1 MHWLPFL
8 RSLCPPTRPASSPV
22 PPQTPAAPSDSSH
35 VALAADFTPTS
46 IVYDPDL
53 AHWIQE
59 QFLRNVEAALAARG
73 WTSEVP
79 EDVIA
84 GGNVALPHFCG
95 PYNKT
100 GVRTICTRFAALG
113 THFASLIAA
122 LDEVLGIQRKGSVEV
137 VFDTVLTTKM
147 RNVDGLPPDF
157 HQRFELVVGTTT
169 SGQVEIAVELTVS
182 LQPGSASEPAQRDG
196 GGGGLFTRTASM
208 LARSQVLSAE
218 RLAKDDPL
226 LYEFLAKMIHG
237 AQFYRIRFF
246 LYFNGL
252 TFGVGAI
259 TFAANP
265 VTPPT
270 TAPQHGQ
277 TPAFSRSP
285 RSAQPFSILITPP
298 IPNGEP
304 TRSHLP
310 TDPPPPSLI
319 LIVLA
324 ALYPQFVDQESLN
337 ARIRQIIDTVGTCDA
352 GEPSSFVKRDRTA
365 SPSSTTSPSQ
375 ATYPQTSPSS
385 TNSPQ
390 PPASVSLVWPD
401 RMSASLKPVNPL
413 DLQLRLDALQQKTPE
428 QILAADS
435 TARPRRPAMWSGTI
449 QLERLVHAS
458 ERSFVYRG
466 TLDGQTIVAKV
477 GRRDWEDAIVD
488 EAAASILAYQ
498 RKAAVPRMLAL
509 FEGRDRMDDRRLVVA
524 VFPDCGDAPRRWK
537 DLTIQQ
543 RINLLLDLVHLHQH
557 AHLEHGDAAPRNTV
571 IDANGTTRWIDLS
584 GARAHDSCG
593 GADCEELNEVC
604 GEMEL
609 WDEEAAVREA
619 ASKRGLRW

>member
-1 MHWLPFL
+1 
-8 RSLCPPTRPASSPV
+8 
-22 PPQTPAAPSDSSH
+22 
-35 VALAADFTPTS
+35 
-46 IVYDPDL
+46 
-53 AHWIQE
+53 
-59 QFLRNVEAALAARG
+59 
-73 WTSEVP
+73 
-79 EDVIA
+79 
-84 GGNVALPHFCG
+84 
-95 PYNKT
+95 
-100 GVRTICTRFAALG
+100 
-113 THFASLIAA
+113 
-122 LDEVLGIQRKGSVEV
+122 
-137 VFDTVLTTKM
+137 
-147 RNVDGLPPDF
+147 
-157 HQRFELVVGTTT
+157 
-169 SGQVEIAVELTVS
+169 
-182 LQPGSASEPAQRDG
+182 
-196 GGGGLFTRTASM
+196 
-208 LARSQVLSAE
+208 
-218 RLAKDDPL
+218 
-226 LYEFLAKMIHG
+226 MIHG

-277 TPAFSRSP
+277 TPAFSGSP

-298 IPNGEP
+298 IPNGTGPTGEP

-466 TLDGQTIVAKV
+466 TLDGQRIVAKV

-543 RINLLLDLVHLHQH
+543 RCARLPSEVKSQCFKRSPLPLYFPLPSSSPRINLLLDLVHLHQH

-619 ASKRGLRW
+619 ASERGLRW